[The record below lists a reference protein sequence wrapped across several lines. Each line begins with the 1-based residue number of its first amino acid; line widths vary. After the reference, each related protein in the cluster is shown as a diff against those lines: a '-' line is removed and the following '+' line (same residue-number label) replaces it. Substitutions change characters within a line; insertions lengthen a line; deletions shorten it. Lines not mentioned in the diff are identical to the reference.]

1 MPVSLIFYPIPGST
15 TKKGKPVAL
24 VQFVH
29 HSSIGAGA
37 TVIMTEYKEI
47 CCCFALVFSALCFE
61 SLPPTLV
68 VCVSRR
74 MCVSVCQC
82 VFVFVSAAA
91 SFSCSCCCCLASL
104 ENAMNSN
111 NF

>member
-1 MPVSLIFYPIPGST
+1 MPVSQFDPTLALLQHT
-15 TKKGKPVAL
+15 KGKRVTL
-24 VQFVH
+24 FQFVY

-37 TVIMTEYKEI
+37 TVIMTEYEDF

-61 SLPPTLV
+61 SLPPTLI
-68 VCVSRR
+68 VCVSQQ
-74 MCVSVCQC
+74 MYVYVCMMFVCVC
-82 VFVFVSAAA
+82 VSAAS
-91 SFSCSCCCCLASL
+91 SFSCSCCLASL